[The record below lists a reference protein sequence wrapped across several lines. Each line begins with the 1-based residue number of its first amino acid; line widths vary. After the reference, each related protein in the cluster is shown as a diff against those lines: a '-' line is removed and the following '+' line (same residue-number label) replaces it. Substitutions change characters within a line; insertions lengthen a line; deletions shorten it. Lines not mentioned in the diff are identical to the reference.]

1 MSVGKGT
8 WVCSSLAPSLCDFL
22 VMYMHWCSW
31 LPRQNGNPD
40 IIFLLP
46 LMFNITSPEQT
57 ALLPKS
63 LLFYFFFY
71 TALWG
76 YIYPVHIQDN
86 LGTILRLS
94 TLQFF
99 AHSPAWLWLVQI
111 SNLLHEVHAYF
122 EGEPMLRVIYKA
134 LQFC

>member
-1 MSVGKGT
+1 MGLQQLGSQP
-8 WVCSSLAPSLCDFL
+8 LRFL
-22 VMYMHWCSW
+22 GYVHALVLMVTQTKREPRHNLPPASDVQHH
-31 LPRQNGNPD
+31 LPRTNCTAPK
-40 IIFLLP
+40 ITPFL
-46 LMFNITSPEQT
+46 
-57 ALLPKS
+57 
-63 LLFYFFFY
+63 FFFY

-76 YIYPVHIQDN
+76 YIYPVHIQNN